1 VREIAMLNG
10 NVSSMVPPHV
20 ERAFKE
26 KVAELDEQQSFPNSL
41 RD

>member
-1 VREIAMLNG
+1 
-10 NVSSMVPPHV
+10 MVPPFV

-26 KVAELDEQQSFPNSL
+26 KVALLDDSNPIPNSL